1 MSYRNFMIVYTNST
15 NNSLDRLKEDLI
27 EVAKKNS
34 IGIHFNIVGYYNELL
49 EVLNITNNYFCIS
62 DDFEHI
68 ECENT
73 FSIVEAFD
81 YMISLKLDG
90 KEEKKRAEK
99 NYLIQKLKFLN
110 EFVELIF
117 QTMDNHVSIEFYF
130 SDQYGS
136 TLEDYRNIIVDKR
149 NLTEA
154 FVQMLQ
160 PTKKDNYIGVKT
172 TKFIIK

>member
-1 MSYRNFMIVYTNST
+1 MSYRNFMIVYTNSI
-15 NNSLDRLKEDLI
+15 NDSLDRLKEDLI
-27 EVAKKNS
+27 EVAKKNN

-49 EVLNITNNYFCIS
+49 EVLNIKDNYFCIS

-81 YMISLKLDG
+81 YMISLKL
-90 KEEKKRAEK
+90 KEKDEKQKAEK

-110 EFVELIF
+110 EFVELIS
-117 QTMDNHVSIEFYF
+117 QTFNNHVSIEFYF

-136 TLEDYRNIIVDKR
+136 TLEDYRSIIVDKR

-154 FVQMLQ
+154 FVQSLQ
-160 PTKKDNYIGVKT
+160 PTKKANYIGVKT
-172 TKFIIK
+172 TKFLIK